1 MSPTSMSRS
10 RRSFS
15 TEFKDELCRE
25 VIDSAKPISEVAK
38 AYGVGDDSLR
48 RWLAKYRDTHGGG
61 ADSELTLTERARLT
75 QLERENRELRA
86 EAAFLK
92 KAALNSTCQ
101 RNSLFRHKLRG
112 CSEPEALPWPVVE
125 LGCDGIEVFLAQI
138 AEIHSLRKVLA

>member
-25 VIDSAKPISEVAK
+25 VVDSSKPITEVAK

-48 RWLAKYRDTHGGG
+48 RWLSKYRESHGGPE
-61 ADSELTLTERARLT
+61 SELTLTGRARLA

-92 KAALNSTCQ
+92 KAASYFA
-101 RNSLFRHKLRG
+101 R
-112 CSEPEALPWPVVE
+112 EP
-125 LGCDGIEVFLAQI
+125 
-138 AEIHSLRKVLA
+138 R